1 MPEILVHH
9 LEKSRSL
16 RILWLL
22 EELELPYEVKLYR
35 RTPAFRAPP
44 ELKQVHPL
52 GKAPVVE
59 VDGVQLLE
67 SGAITETLVEDWGP
81 HLKPRDPEAMRRY
94 RYWMHYAEGSLMPP
108 LLLRLILGK
117 VRSAPLPFFVKPIAR
132 GVVDKVES
140 SYTQPELDLH
150 LAWLQS
156 NLNDHSWFAGSEF
169 SAADVQ
175 MSYPVQGARE
185 RGGLDQGQPAVL
197 DWLARIEARPAYLR
211 AVAKTAEIEASSAP

>member
-1 MPEILVHH
+1 MPQILVHH

-22 EELELPYEVKLYR
+22 EELDLPYEVRLYR

-59 VDGVQLLE
+59 IDGVLLVE
-67 SGAITETLVEDWGP
+67 SGAITEGLVEDWGP
-81 HLKPRDPEAMRRY
+81 QLKPSDPEALRRY

-117 VRSAPLPFFVKPIAR
+117 VREAPLPFFVKPIAR
-132 GVVDKVES
+132 GIVDKVEQ

-156 NLNDHSWFAGSEF
+156 NLSDHAWFAGETF

-185 RGGLDQGQPAVL
+185 RGGLGAEQPAVL
-197 DWLARIEARPAYLR
+197 DWLARIEARPAYQR
-211 AVAKTAEIEASSAP
+211 AVERTAQAEAS